1 MMMQSSLLFDYETE
15 RLSLRVLQKDS
26 ASQVLDFLI
35 LGAPVF
41 EKSEPPKHEEFYTL
55 SYQRLVL
62 EYEQNMLKEKNCI
75 RFWIFEKKNSKKIIG
90 TVVFSF
96 VKKAPFYSC
105 MIGYK
110 LLPDYWNLGYATEAI
125 QKSISI
131 ILPFLKIHRIEAYV
145 LPDNFSSIHL
155 LEKLNFQ
162 KEGTLRNSF
171 YIQDDWRDHDL
182 YTYINHN
189 FQL

>member
-35 LGAPVF
+35 LGADVF

-75 RFWIFEKKNSKKIIG
+75 RF
-90 TVVFSF
+90 
-96 VKKAPFYSC
+96 
-105 MIGYK
+105 
-110 LLPDYWNLGYATEAI
+110 
-125 QKSISI
+125 
-131 ILPFLKIHRIEAYV
+131 
-145 LPDNFSSIHL
+145 
-155 LEKLNFQ
+155 
-162 KEGTLRNSF
+162 
-171 YIQDDWRDHDL
+171 
-182 YTYINHN
+182 
-189 FQL
+189 

>member
-1 MMMQSSLLFDYETE
+1 
-15 RLSLRVLQKDS
+15 
-26 ASQVLDFLI
+26 
-35 LGAPVF
+35 
-41 EKSEPPKHEEFYTL
+41 
-55 SYQRLVL
+55 
-62 EYEQNMLKEKNCI
+62 
-75 RFWIFEKKNSKKIIG
+75 
-90 TVVFSF
+90 
-96 VKKAPFYSC
+96 

-162 KEGTLRNSF
+162 KEGTSRNSF
-171 YIQDDWRDHDL
+171 FIQDDWRDHDL

>member
-35 LGAPVF
+35 LGADVF
-41 EKSEPPKHEEFYTL
+41 EKSEPPKHEEFYTQ

-110 LLPDYWNLGYATEAI
+110 LLPDYWHQGYATEAI
-125 QKSISI
+125 QKSIGI

-145 LPDNFSSIHL
+145 LPDNHSSIHL

-171 YIQDDWRDHDL
+171 FIQNEWRDHAL
-182 YTYINHN
+182 YTYIHSD